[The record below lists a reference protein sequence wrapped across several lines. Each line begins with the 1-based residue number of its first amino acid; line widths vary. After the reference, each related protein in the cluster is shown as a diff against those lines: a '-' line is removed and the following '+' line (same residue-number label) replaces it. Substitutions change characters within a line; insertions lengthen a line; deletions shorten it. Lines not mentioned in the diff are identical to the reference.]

1 MSKDEANKF
10 DFIKKNSAWGKN
22 TTDKVKKKKQKE
34 RKSGKNTDIITHTMV
49 TMQTKDK
56 EKGQGAPTVAQR

>member
-22 TTDKVKKKKQKE
+22 TTDKVKKTKTE
-34 RKSGKNTDIITHTMV
+34 RKK
-49 TMQTKDK
+49 K
-56 EKGQGAPTVAQR
+56 EKKKIVGNCILNHRTWVFTA

>member
-22 TTDKVKKKKQKE
+22 TTDKVKKKKN
-34 RKSGKNTDIITHTMV
+34 RK
-49 TMQTKDK
+49 K
-56 EKGQGAPTVAQR
+56 EKVGKTQI

>member
-22 TTDKVKKKKQKE
+22 TTDKVKKKKTE
-34 RKSGKNTDIITHTMV
+34 RKKKWEKHRYNNTYNGYDA
-49 TMQTKDK
+49 D
-56 EKGQGAPTVAQR
+56 